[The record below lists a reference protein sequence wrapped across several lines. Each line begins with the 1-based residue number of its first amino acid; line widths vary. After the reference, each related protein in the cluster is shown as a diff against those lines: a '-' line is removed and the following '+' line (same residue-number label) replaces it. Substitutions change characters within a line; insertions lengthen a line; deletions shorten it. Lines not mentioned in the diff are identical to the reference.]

1 MLRTNDRSKTMALYV
16 RDMCNMLES
25 DEYGYRDDNNIYSC
39 SVLIGGSSNVDLQY
53 DYYLGSVEMHFSNGY
68 SITLHR
74 RDRNTYTASVC
85 YGLDTI
91 DNILGRDSTDI
102 DYIIFMYLLYKAYVG
117 VCDMCGEGDD
127 NYVFTYDCEEA
138 INFDDMFYHS
148 ISSLHKYFL
157 TFISDEGLEGYK
169 SVVNNGYSVF
179 TFDDSVYGSFTVEY
193 VPYTLG
199 GQKKDLIVFR
209 YHEFDKLYFYYDAL
223 KKEYVV
229 EKNDRVVKY
238 TNMTSIVRDLKY
250 ILHKVND
257 LSTDCT
263 FNNSM
268 CLTYNQLNST
278 LFRMI
283 YSVLL

>member
-25 DEYGYRDDNNIYSC
+25 DEYGYRDNNNVYSC
-39 SVLIGGSSNVDLQY
+39 SVAIGGSSNVDLQY
-53 DYYLGSVEMHFSNGY
+53 DYALGSIEMNFSNGY

-74 RDRNTYTASVC
+74 RDRNTYIASVC

-91 DNILGRDSTDI
+91 DNILCRDSSDI

-117 VCDMCGEGDD
+117 VCDMCGEGYD

-157 TFISDEGLEGYK
+157 IFIKSDELKDYKIEGKNGL
-169 SVVNNGYSVF
+169 NVF
-179 TFDDSVYGSFTVEY
+179 TLEDDVYGSFVTEY

-209 YHEFDKLYFYYDAL
+209 YHEFDKLYFYYDVL
-223 KKEYVV
+223 KRDYVI

-238 TNMTSIVRDLKY
+238 ANMTSIVRDLKY
-250 ILHKVND
+250 LLHKVND
-257 LSTDCT
+257 LSGGSFDS
-263 FNNSM
+263 SM
-268 CLTYNQLNST
+268 YLTYNQLNST

>member
-1 MLRTNDRSKTMALYV
+1 MAHTNDRSKTMALYV

-25 DEYGYRDDNNIYSC
+25 DDYGYRGSNNIYSC
-39 SVLIGGSSNVDLQY
+39 SVSIGGSSNVDLQY
-53 DYYLGSVEMHFSNGY
+53 DYGLGSIEMNFSNGY
-68 SITLHR
+68 SVTLHR

-91 DNILGRDSTDI
+91 DNILCRDSSDI

-157 TFISDEGLEGYK
+157 TFIKSEELEDYKTVGKNGL
-169 SVVNNGYSVF
+169 SVF
-179 TFDDSVYGSFTVEY
+179 TFEDSVYGSFIVDY
-193 VPYTLG
+193 IPYTLG

-209 YHEFDKLYFYYDAL
+209 YNEFDKIYFYYDVL
-223 KKEYVV
+223 KRDYVV

-238 TNMTSIVRDLKY
+238 SNMSSIVRDLKY
-250 ILHKVND
+250 LLRKVNS
-257 LSTDCT
+257 LSGGSFDS
-263 FNNSM
+263 SM

>member
-1 MLRTNDRSKTMALYV
+1 MV
-16 RDMCNMLES
+16 
-25 DEYGYRDDNNIYSC
+25 
-39 SVLIGGSSNVDLQY
+39 
-53 DYYLGSVEMHFSNGY
+53 FSNGY
-68 SITLHR
+68 SVTLHR

-91 DNILGRDSTDI
+91 DNILCRDSSDI

-148 ISSLHKYFL
+148 ISLLHKYFL
-157 TFISDEGLEGYK
+157 TFIKCEELADYKTDGKNGL
-169 SVVNNGYSVF
+169 NVF
-179 TFDDSVYGSFTVEY
+179 TFEDNVYGSFIVDY
-193 VPYTLG
+193 IPYTLG

-209 YHEFDKLYFYYDAL
+209 YNEFDKIYFYYDVL
-223 KKEYVV
+223 KRDYVI

-238 TNMTSIVRDLKY
+238 SNMSSIVRDLKY
-250 ILHKVND
+250 LLRKVNS
-257 LSTDCT
+257 LSGGSFDS
-263 FNNSM
+263 SM
-268 CLTYNQLNST
+268 YLTYNQLNST

>member
-1 MLRTNDRSKTMALYV
+1 MAHTNDRSKTMALYV

-25 DEYGYRDDNNIYSC
+25 DDYGYRDSNNIYSC
-39 SVLIGGSSNVDLQY
+39 SVSICGSSNVDLQY
-53 DYYLGSVEMHFSNGY
+53 DYGLGSIEMHFSNGY
-68 SITLHR
+68 SVTLHR

-91 DNILGRDSTDI
+91 DNIMCRDSSDI

-148 ISSLHKYFL
+148 IYLLHKYFL
-157 TFISDEGLEGYK
+157 TFIKGEELEDYKIVGKNGL
-169 SVVNNGYSVF
+169 NVF
-179 TFDDSVYGSFTVEY
+179 TFEDSVYGSFVVDY
-193 VPYTLG
+193 IPYTLG

-209 YHEFDKLYFYYDAL
+209 YNEFDKIYFYYDVL
-223 KKEYVV
+223 KRDYVI

-238 TNMTSIVRDLKY
+238 SNMSSIVRDLKY
-250 ILHKVND
+250 LLRKVNS
-257 LSTDCT
+257 LSGGSFDS
-263 FNNSM
+263 SM

>member
-1 MLRTNDRSKTMALYV
+1 MAHTNDRSRTMALYV

-25 DEYGYRDDNNIYSC
+25 DEYGYRDNNNVYIC
-39 SVLIGGSSNVDLQY
+39 SVTIGGSSNVDLQY
-53 DYYLGSVEMHFSNGY
+53 DYALGSIEMNFSNGY

-74 RDRNTYTASVC
+74 RDKSTYTASVC

-91 DNILGRDSTDI
+91 DNILCMDSSDI

-117 VCDMCGEGDD
+117 VCDMCGEGYD

-157 TFISDEGLEGYK
+157 TFIK
-169 SVVNNGYSVF
+169 SVELEDYKVEGKNGLNVF
-179 TFDDSVYGSFTVEY
+179 TLEDDVYGSFVTEY

-209 YHEFDKLYFYYDAL
+209 YHEFDKLYFYYDVL
-223 KKEYVV
+223 KKDYVI

-238 TNMTSIVRDLKY
+238 SNMSSIVRDLKY
-250 ILHKVND
+250 LLRKVNS
-257 LSTDCT
+257 LSCGSFDS
-263 FNNSM
+263 SM
-268 CLTYNQLNST
+268 YLTYNQLNST

>member
-1 MLRTNDRSKTMALYV
+1 MAHTNDRSKTMALYV

-25 DEYGYRDDNNIYSC
+25 DDYGYRDSNNIYSC
-39 SVLIGGSSNVDLQY
+39 SVSICGSSSVDLQY
-53 DYYLGSVEMHFSNGY
+53 DYGLGSIEMNFSNGY
-68 SITLHR
+68 SVSLQR
-74 RDRNTYTASVC
+74 RDRNTYIASVC

-91 DNILGRDSTDI
+91 DNILCRDSLDI

-117 VCDMCGEGDD
+117 VCDMCGEGYD

-157 TFISDEGLEGYK
+157 TFIKSEELDDYKTDVKNGL
-169 SVVNNGYSVF
+169 NVF
-179 TFDDSVYGSFTVEY
+179 TLEDDVYGSFVTEY

-209 YHEFDKLYFYYDAL
+209 YHEFDKLYFYYDVL
-223 KKEYVV
+223 KRDYVI

-250 ILHKVND
+250 LLHKVND
-257 LSTDCT
+257 LSCGSFDS
-263 FNNSM
+263 SM
-268 CLTYNQLNST
+268 YLTYNQLNST

>member
-1 MLRTNDRSKTMALYV
+1 MAHTNDRSKTMALYV

-25 DEYGYRDDNNIYSC
+25 DEYGYRDNNNVYIC
-39 SVLIGGSSNVDLQY
+39 SVTIGGSSNVDLQY
-53 DYYLGSVEMHFSNGY
+53 DYALGGIEMNFSNGY
-68 SITLHR
+68 SITLRR

-91 DNILGRDSTDI
+91 DNILCRDSSDI

-117 VCDMCGEGDD
+117 VCDMCGDGYD

-157 TFISDEGLEGYK
+157 TFIK
-169 SVVNNGYSVF
+169 SVELEDYKVEGKNGLNVF
-179 TFDDSVYGSFTVEY
+179 TLEDDVYGSFVTEY

-209 YHEFDKLYFYYDAL
+209 YHEFDKLYFYYDVL
-223 KKEYVV
+223 KRDYVI

-250 ILHKVND
+250 LLHKVND
-257 LSTDCT
+257 LSCGS
-263 FNNSM
+263 FGSSM
-268 CLTYNQLNST
+268 YLTYNQLNST

>member
-1 MLRTNDRSKTMALYV
+1 MTHTNDRSRTMALYV

-25 DEYGYRDDNNIYSC
+25 DEYGYRDNNNVYIC
-39 SVLIGGSSNVDLQY
+39 SVTIGGSSNVDLQY
-53 DYYLGSVEMHFSNGY
+53 DYGLGSIEMNFSNGY

-74 RDRNTYTASVC
+74 RDKSTYTASVC

-91 DNILGRDSTDI
+91 DNILCMDSSDI

-117 VCDMCGEGDD
+117 VCDMCGDGYD

-157 TFISDEGLEGYK
+157 TFIK
-169 SVVNNGYSVF
+169 SVELEDYKVEGKNGLNVF
-179 TFDDSVYGSFTVEY
+179 TLEDDVYGSFVTEY

-209 YHEFDKLYFYYDAL
+209 YHEFDKLYFYYDVL
-223 KKEYVV
+223 KKDYVI

-238 TNMTSIVRDLKY
+238 SNMSSIVRDLKY
-250 ILHKVND
+250 LLRKVNS
-257 LSTDCT
+257 LSCGSFDS
-263 FNNSM
+263 SM
-268 CLTYNQLNST
+268 YLTYNQLNST

>member
-25 DEYGYRDDNNIYSC
+25 DEYGYRDNNNVYSC
-39 SVLIGGSSNVDLQY
+39 SVAIGGSSNVDLQY
-53 DYYLGSVEMHFSNGY
+53 DYALGSIEMNFSNGY

-74 RDRNTYTASVC
+74 RDRNTYIASVC

-91 DNILGRDSTDI
+91 DNILCRDSSDI

-117 VCDMCGEGDD
+117 VCDMCGEGYD

-157 TFISDEGLEGYK
+157 IFIKSDELKDYKIEGKNGL
-169 SVVNNGYSVF
+169 NVF
-179 TFDDSVYGSFTVEY
+179 TLEDDVYGSFVTEY

-209 YHEFDKLYFYYDAL
+209 YHEFDKLYFYYDVL
-223 KKEYVV
+223 KRDYVI

-250 ILHKVND
+250 LLHKVND
-257 LSTDCT
+257 LSGGSFDS
-263 FNNSM
+263 SM
-268 CLTYNQLNST
+268 YLTYNQLNST

>member
-1 MLRTNDRSKTMALYV
+1 MAHTNDRSKTMALYV

-25 DEYGYRDDNNIYSC
+25 DDYGYRGSNNIYSC
-39 SVLIGGSSNVDLQY
+39 SVSIGGSSNVDLQY
-53 DYYLGSVEMHFSNGY
+53 DYGLGSIAMNFSNGY
-68 SITLHR
+68 SVTLHR

-91 DNILGRDSTDI
+91 DNILCRDSSDI

-117 VCDMCGEGDD
+117 VCDMCGEGYD

-157 TFISDEGLEGYK
+157 TFIKIEELEDYKTDGKNGL
-169 SVVNNGYSVF
+169 SVF
-179 TFDDSVYGSFTVEY
+179 TFEDSVYGSFIVDY
-193 VPYTLG
+193 IPYTLG

-209 YHEFDKLYFYYDAL
+209 YNEFDKIYFYYDVL
-223 KKEYVV
+223 KRDYVI

-238 TNMTSIVRDLKY
+238 SNMSSIVRDLKY
-250 ILHKVND
+250 LLRKVNS
-257 LSTDCT
+257 LSSGSFDS
-263 FNNSM
+263 SM
-268 CLTYNQLNST
+268 YLTYNQLNST

>member
-25 DEYGYRDDNNIYSC
+25 EEYGYRDDNNVYSC
-39 SVLIGGSSNVDLQY
+39 SVSIGGSSNVELQY
-53 DYYLGSVEMHFSNGY
+53 DYGLGSVEMVFSNGY
-68 SITLHR
+68 SVTLHR

-91 DNILGRDSTDI
+91 DNILCRDSSDI

-157 TFISDEGLEGYK
+157 TFIKSEELEDYKTVGKNGL
-169 SVVNNGYSVF
+169 NVF
-179 TFDDSVYGSFTVEY
+179 TFEDSVYGSFIVDY
-193 VPYTLG
+193 IPYTLG

-209 YHEFDKLYFYYDAL
+209 YNEFDKIYFYYDVL
-223 KKEYVV
+223 KRDYVV

-238 TNMTSIVRDLKY
+238 SNMSSIVRDLKY
-250 ILHKVND
+250 LLRKVNS
-257 LSTDCT
+257 LSGGSFDS
-263 FNNSM
+263 SM

>member
-16 RDMCNMLES
+16 RDMRDMLES
-25 DEYGYRDDNNIYSC
+25 DEYGYRDDNNIYRC

-53 DYYLGSVEMHFSNGY
+53 DYYLGNIEMGFSNGY

-102 DYIIFMYLLYKAYVG
+102 DYIIFMYLLYKAYIG
-117 VCDMCGEGDD
+117 VCDMCGECYD

-138 INFDDMFYHS
+138 INFDDMFYHG

-157 TFISDEGLEGYK
+157 TFISNEDSASHT
-169 SVVNNGYSVF
+169 SVVNNGHRVF
-179 TFDDSVYGSFTVEY
+179 TFEDNVYGSFATEY
-193 VPYTLG
+193 IPYTLG

-209 YHEFDKLYFYYDAL
+209 YYEFDKLYFYYDVL
-223 KKEYVV
+223 KKEYVI

-238 TNMTSIVRDLKY
+238 HNMTSIVRDLKY
-250 ILHKVND
+250 LMRKISD
-257 LSTDCT
+257 LSGGSFD
-263 FNNSM
+263 NSM
-268 CLTYNQLNST
+268 YLTYNQLNST

-283 YSVLL
+283 YSILL

>member
-1 MLRTNDRSKTMALYV
+1 MAHTNDRSKTMALYV

-25 DEYGYRDDNNIYSC
+25 DDYGYRDSNNIYSC
-39 SVLIGGSSNVDLQY
+39 SVSICGSSSVDLQY
-53 DYYLGSVEMHFSNGY
+53 DYGLGSIEMHFSNGY
-68 SITLHR
+68 SVTLHR

-91 DNILGRDSTDI
+91 DNILCRDSSDI

-148 ISSLHKYFL
+148 ISLLHKYFI
-157 TFISDEGLEGYK
+157 TFIKGEELEDYKIVGKNGL
-169 SVVNNGYSVF
+169 NVF
-179 TFDDSVYGSFTVEY
+179 TFEDSVYGSFIVDY
-193 VPYTLG
+193 IPYTLG

-209 YHEFDKLYFYYDAL
+209 YNEFDKIYFYYDVL
-223 KKEYVV
+223 KRDYVI

-238 TNMTSIVRDLKY
+238 SNMSSIVRDLKY
-250 ILHKVND
+250 LLRKVNS
-257 LSTDCT
+257 LSGGSFDS
-263 FNNSM
+263 SM

>member
-1 MLRTNDRSKTMALYV
+1 MAHTNDRSKTMALYV

-25 DEYGYRDDNNIYSC
+25 DDYGYRDSNNIYSC
-39 SVLIGGSSNVDLQY
+39 SVSIGGSSNVDLQY
-53 DYYLGSVEMHFSNGY
+53 DYGLGSIEMHFSNGY
-68 SITLHR
+68 SVTLHR

-91 DNILGRDSTDI
+91 DNILCRDSSDI

-148 ISSLHKYFL
+148 ISLLHKYFL
-157 TFISDEGLEGYK
+157 TFIKGEELEDYKIVGKNGL
-169 SVVNNGYSVF
+169 NVF
-179 TFDDSVYGSFTVEY
+179 TFEDSVYGSFIVDY
-193 VPYTLG
+193 IPYTLG

-209 YHEFDKLYFYYDAL
+209 YNEFDKIYFYYDVL
-223 KKEYVV
+223 KRDYVI

-238 TNMTSIVRDLKY
+238 SNMSSIVRDLKY
-250 ILHKVND
+250 LLRKVNS
-257 LSTDCT
+257 LSSGSFDS
-263 FNNSM
+263 SM

>member
-1 MLRTNDRSKTMALYV
+1 MAHTNDRSKTMALYV

-25 DEYGYRDDNNIYSC
+25 DDYGYRDSNNIYSC
-39 SVLIGGSSNVDLQY
+39 SVSIGGSSNVDLQY
-53 DYYLGSVEMHFSNGY
+53 DYGLGSIEMNFSNGY
-68 SITLHR
+68 SVTLHR

-91 DNILGRDSTDI
+91 DNILCRDSSDI

-117 VCDMCGEGDD
+117 VCDMCDEGYD

-157 TFISDEGLEGYK
+157 TFIKSEELEDYKTDGKNGL
-169 SVVNNGYSVF
+169 SVF
-179 TFDDSVYGSFTVEY
+179 TFEDSVYGSFIVDY
-193 VPYTLG
+193 IPYTLG

-209 YHEFDKLYFYYDAL
+209 YNEFDKIYFYYDVL
-223 KKEYVV
+223 KRDYVI

-238 TNMTSIVRDLKY
+238 SNMSSIVRDLKY
-250 ILHKVND
+250 LLRKVNS
-257 LSTDCT
+257 LSSGSFDS
-263 FNNSM
+263 SM